1 MHLFGFW
8 LTMWGQKAGC
18 WAAVLCRWCVLY
30 YPVLH
35 LCHCT
40 RRSSWLVSKH
50 WQPSWFW
57 HSNINLWTLSR
68 STQHFCVNICV
79 DIVSHII
86 VDFQS
91 EKYTT
96 NNIVFFLLQL
106 ISRFG
111 EMSVVFQSKVILS
124 KEYNSQVQE
133 NMFKIRSLENIFI
146 SIQDSIRLI

>member
-1 MHLFGFW
+1 MGSSEWEREVTTFYFIIYLLYTTNIHLFGFW

-35 LCHCT
+35 HWA
-40 RRSSWLVSKH
+40 SSWLVSKQ

-79 DIVSHII
+79 RIVLHIKNCW
-86 VDFQS
+86 FS
-91 EKYTT
+91 ERKIYNQYSIFSVTT
-96 NNIVFFLLQL
+96 HTPLWRDVRGF
-106 ISRFG
+106 
-111 EMSVVFQSKVILS
+111 SK
-124 KEYNSQVQE
+124 QGHPQ
-133 NMFKIRSLENIFI
+133 
-146 SIQDSIRLI
+146 